1 MRKLSNYISSSV
13 EELRKVAWPTRK
25 QAIDS
30 TLIVLGITI
39 VAGAFITVL
48 DVGLQYGYR
57 YLSSLLSGI

>member
-1 MRKLSNYISSSV
+1 MRKLSNYISSSI

-39 VAGAFITVL
+39 VAAAFITVL
-48 DVGLQYGYR
+48 DLGLQYGYR
-57 YLSSLLSGI
+57 YISSVLSGI

>member
-1 MRKLSNYISSSV
+1 MRKLSNYISSSI

-39 VAGAFITVL
+39 VAAALITVL
-48 DVGLQYGYR
+48 DLAFQSGYR
-57 YLSSLLSGI
+57 YLSSFLSGI

>member
-1 MRKLSNYISSSV
+1 MRKLSNYISSSI

-39 VAGAFITVL
+39 VAAALITVL
-48 DVGLQYGYR
+48 DLAFQYGYR
-57 YLSSLLSGI
+57 YLSSFLSGI